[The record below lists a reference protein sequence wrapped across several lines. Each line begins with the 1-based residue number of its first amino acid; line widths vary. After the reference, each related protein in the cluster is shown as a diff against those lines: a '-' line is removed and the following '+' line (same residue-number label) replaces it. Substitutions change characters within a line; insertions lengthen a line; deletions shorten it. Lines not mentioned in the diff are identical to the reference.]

1 MIELKNVSFKYE
13 LQENTLIKNINLTID
28 EGEFVGIIGKN
39 GSGKTTL
46 CNIIRGIIP
55 DFIQGKISGDIIIDD
70 KNIDDIERGEMAELV
85 GFVFQNPFSQ
95 ISGIKKTV
103 FEEIAYGLENLG
115 VEREEI
121 IKRVEDV
128 IKLLKIEDLR
138 DKAPNELSGGQSQRV
153 AIASIIV
160 MNPKILI
167 FDEPTSQLDP
177 LGTQEVFDIL
187 KLLKSQN
194 KTIILVEHKIDMIA
208 EYADRVIVLDDG
220 EILFDGD
227 CHRILSNR
235 KIEEHNVSMPIVS
248 KLAHQINDRRQ
259 GFFKNIPI
267 TLEECKRELE
277 ANWWAN

>member
-13 LQENTLIKNINLTID
+13 LQKEKTIKNLD
-28 EGEFVGIIGKN
+28 LYVKQGEFVGIIGKN

-55 DFIQGKISGDIIIDD
+55 DFVQGEITGSISIDN
-70 KNIDDIERGEMAELV
+70 KNINDIERGEMAELV

-115 VEREEI
+115 VPRGEI
-121 IKRVEDV
+121 RQRVTDV
-128 IKLLKIEDLR
+128 IKLLKIEYLQ
-138 DKAPNELSGGQSQRV
+138 DKNPNELSGGQSQRV

-160 MNPKILI
+160 MNPKVLI

-177 LGTQEVFDIL
+177 LGTEEIFDIL
-187 KLLKSQN
+187 KLLKAQN
-194 KTIILVEHKIDMIA
+194 KTIILVEHKIDLIA
-208 EYADRVIVLDDG
+208 EYADRVVVMDDG
-220 EILFDGD
+220 EIIFNGET
-227 CHRILSNR
+227 HEVLSND
-235 KIEEHNVSMPIVS
+235 KIEQHNVSMPIVS
-248 KLAHQINDRRQ
+248 KLAYRLNEEKP

-267 TLEECKRELE
+267 TLDECKKELE
-277 ANWWAN
+277 EN

>member
-13 LQENTLIKNINLTID
+13 LQEEKTIKNLD
-28 EGEFVGIIGKN
+28 LYLKQGEFVGIIGKN

-55 DFIQGKISGDIIIDD
+55 DFVQGEITGSISIDN
-70 KNIDDIERGEMAELV
+70 KNINDIERGEMAELV

-115 VEREEI
+115 VPREEI
-121 IKRVEDV
+121 RQRVTDV
-128 IKLLKIEDLR
+128 IKLLKIEDLQ
-138 DKAPNELSGGQSQRV
+138 DKNPNELSGGQSQRV

-160 MNPKILI
+160 MNPKVLI

-177 LGTQEVFDIL
+177 LGTEEIFDIL

-194 KTIILVEHKIDMIA
+194 KTIILVEHKIDLIA
-208 EYADRVIVLDDG
+208 EYADRVVVMDDG
-220 EILFDGD
+220 QIIFNGETHEILSD
-227 CHRILSNR
+227 R

-248 KLAHQINDRRQ
+248 KLAYKLNEEKP

-267 TLEECKRELE
+267 TLDECKKELE
-277 ANWWAN
+277 EN

>member
-13 LQENTLIKNINLTID
+13 LQEEKTIKNLD
-28 EGEFVGIIGKN
+28 LYVKQGEFVGIIGKN

-55 DFIQGKISGDIIIDD
+55 DFVQGTITGSISINN
-70 KNIDDIERGEMAELV
+70 KNINDIERGEMAELV

-115 VEREEI
+115 VPREEI
-121 IKRVEDV
+121 RQRVTDV
-128 IKLLKIEDLR
+128 IKLLKIEDLQ
-138 DKAPNELSGGQSQRV
+138 DKNPNELSGGQSQRV

-160 MNPKILI
+160 MNPKVLI

-177 LGTQEVFDIL
+177 LGTEEIFDIL

-194 KTIILVEHKIDMIA
+194 KTIILVEHKIDLIA
-208 EYADRVIVLDDG
+208 EYADRVVVMDDG
-220 EILFDGD
+220 QIIFNGETHEILSD
-227 CHRILSNR
+227 R
-235 KIEEHNVSMPIVS
+235 KIEDHNVSMPIVS
-248 KLAHQINDRRQ
+248 KLAYKLNEEKPR
-259 GFFKNIPI
+259 FFKNIPI
-267 TLEECKRELE
+267 TLDECKKELE
-277 ANWWAN
+277 EN

>member
-13 LQENTLIKNINLTID
+13 LQEEKTIKNLD
-28 EGEFVGIIGKN
+28 LYVKQGEFVGIIGKN

-55 DFIQGKISGDIIIDD
+55 DFVQGEITGDIIIDN

-115 VEREEI
+115 VPREEI
-121 IKRVEDV
+121 RQRVTDV
-128 IKLLKIEDLR
+128 IKLLKIEDLQ
-138 DKAPNELSGGQSQRV
+138 DKNPNELSGGQSQRV

-160 MNPKILI
+160 MNPKVLI

-177 LGTQEVFDIL
+177 LGTEEIFDIL

-194 KTIILVEHKIDMIA
+194 KTIILVEHKIDLIA
-208 EYADRVIVLDDG
+208 EYADRVVVMDDG
-220 EILFDGD
+220 EIIFNGET
-227 CHRILSNR
+227 HEVLSND
-235 KIEEHNVSMPIVS
+235 KIEQHNVSMPIVS
-248 KLAHQINDRRQ
+248 KLAYKLNEEKP

-267 TLEECKRELE
+267 TLDECKKELE
-277 ANWWAN
+277 EN

>member
-13 LQENTLIKNINLTID
+13 LQEEKTIKNLD
-28 EGEFVGIIGKN
+28 LHVQQGVFVGIIGKN

-55 DFIQGKISGDIIIDD
+55 DFVQGEITGDIIIDN
-70 KNIDDIERGEMAELV
+70 KNINDIERGEMAELV

-115 VEREEI
+115 VPREEI
-121 IKRVEDV
+121 RQRVTDV
-128 IKLLKIEDLR
+128 IKLLKIEDLQ
-138 DKAPNELSGGQSQRV
+138 DKNPNELSGGQSQRV

-160 MNPKILI
+160 MNPKVLI

-177 LGTQEVFDIL
+177 LGTEEIFDIL

-194 KTIILVEHKIDMIA
+194 KTIILVEHKIDLIA
-208 EYADRVIVLDDG
+208 EYADRVVVMDDG
-220 EILFDGD
+220 EIIFNGET
-227 CHRILSNR
+227 HEVLSND
-235 KIEEHNVSMPIVS
+235 KIEQHNVSMPIVS
-248 KLAHQINDRRQ
+248 KLAYKLNEEKP

-267 TLEECKRELE
+267 TLDECKKELE
-277 ANWWAN
+277 EN

>member
-13 LQENTLIKNINLTID
+13 LQEEKTIKNLD
-28 EGEFVGIIGKN
+28 LFVQQGEFVGIIGKN

-55 DFIQGKISGDIIIDD
+55 DFIQGHISGDIIIDD

-121 IKRVEDV
+121 RHRVTDV
-128 IKLLKIEDLR
+128 IKLLKIEDLQ
-138 DKAPNELSGGQSQRV
+138 DKNPNELSGGQSQRV

-177 LGTQEVFDIL
+177 LGTEEIFDIL

-194 KTIILVEHKIDMIA
+194 KTIILVEHKIDLIA
-208 EYADRVIVLDDG
+208 EYADRVVVMADG
-220 EILFDGD
+220 QIIFNGKTHEILSDK
-227 CHRILSNR
+227 
-235 KIEEHNVSMPIVS
+235 KIEDHNVSMPIVS
-248 KLAHQINDRRQ
+248 KLAYKLNDEKQ

-267 TLEECKRELE
+267 TLDECKKELE
-277 ANWWAN
+277 ED

>member
-13 LQENTLIKNINLTID
+13 LQEDKTIKNLD
-28 EGEFVGIIGKN
+28 LYVKQGEFVGIIGKN

-55 DFIQGKISGDIIIDD
+55 DFVQGTITGSISIDN
-70 KNIDDIERGEMAELV
+70 KNINHIERGEMAELV

-115 VEREEI
+115 VPREEI
-121 IKRVEDV
+121 RQRVTEV
-128 IKLLKIEDLR
+128 IKLLKIEDLQ
-138 DKAPNELSGGQSQRV
+138 DKNPNELSGGQSQRV

-160 MNPKILI
+160 MNPKVLI

-177 LGTQEVFDIL
+177 LGTEEIFDIL

-194 KTIILVEHKIDMIA
+194 KTIILVEHKIDLIA
-208 EYADRVIVLDDG
+208 EYADRVVVMDDG
-220 EILFDGD
+220 EIIFNGET
-227 CHRILSNR
+227 HEVLSND
-235 KIEEHNVSMPIVS
+235 KIEQHNVSMPIVS
-248 KLAHQINDRRQ
+248 KLAYKLNEEKPR
-259 GFFKNIPI
+259 FFKNIPI
-267 TLEECKRELE
+267 TLDECKKELE
-277 ANWWAN
+277 EN

>member
-13 LQENTLIKNINLTID
+13 LQQEKTIKNLD
-28 EGEFVGIIGKN
+28 LYVQQGEFIGIIGKN

-55 DFIQGKISGDIIIDD
+55 DFVQGEISGDIIIDN

-115 VEREEI
+115 VPREEI
-121 IKRVEDV
+121 KRRVTDV
-128 IKLLKIEDLR
+128 IKLLKIKDLQ
-138 DKAPNELSGGQSQRV
+138 DKNPNELSGGQSQRV

-160 MNPKILI
+160 MNPKVLI

-177 LGTQEVFDIL
+177 LGTEEIFDIL

-194 KTIILVEHKIDMIA
+194 KTIILVEHKIDLIA
-208 EYADRVIVLDDG
+208 EYADRVVVMDDG
-220 EILFDGD
+220 EIIFNGET
-227 CHRILSNR
+227 HEVLSND
-235 KIEEHNVSMPIVS
+235 KIEESNVSMPIVS
-248 KLAHQINDRRQ
+248 KLAYKMNTVKP
-259 GFFKNIPI
+259 GFFKKVPI
-267 TLEECKRELE
+267 TLDECKKELE
-277 ANWWAN
+277 ED

>member
-13 LQENTLIKNINLTID
+13 LQEEKTIKNMDLYVKQ
-28 EGEFVGIIGKN
+28 GEFVGIIGKN

-55 DFIQGKISGDIIIDD
+55 DFIQGHISGDIVIDG

-121 IKRVEDV
+121 RQRVTNV
-128 IKLLKIEDLR
+128 IKLLKIEDLQ
-138 DKAPNELSGGQSQRV
+138 DKNPNELSGGQSQRV

-177 LGTQEVFDIL
+177 LGTEEIFDIL

-194 KTIILVEHKIDMIA
+194 KTIILVEHKIDLIA
-208 EYADRVIVLDDG
+208 EYADRVVVMDDG
-220 EILFDGD
+220 EIIFNGET
-227 CHRILSNR
+227 HEVLSND
-235 KIEEHNVSMPIVS
+235 KIEDHNVSMPIVS
-248 KLAHQINDRRQ
+248 KLAYKLNDEKQ

-267 TLEECKRELE
+267 TLDECKKELE
-277 ANWWAN
+277 ED

>member
-13 LQENTLIKNINLTID
+13 LQQEKTIKNLD
-28 EGEFVGIIGKN
+28 LYVGQGEFIGIIGKN

-55 DFIQGKISGDIIIDD
+55 DFVQGEISGDIIIDS

-115 VEREEI
+115 VPREEI
-121 IKRVEDV
+121 KQRVTDV
-128 IKLLKIEDLR
+128 IKLLKIEDLQ
-138 DKAPNELSGGQSQRV
+138 DKNPNELSGGQSQRV

-160 MNPKILI
+160 MNPKVLI

-177 LGTQEVFDIL
+177 LGTEEIFDIL

-194 KTIILVEHKIDMIA
+194 KTIILVEHKIDLIA
-208 EYADRVIVLDDG
+208 EYADRVVVMDDG
-220 EILFDGD
+220 EIIFNGET
-227 CHRILSNR
+227 HEVLSND
-235 KIEEHNVSMPIVS
+235 KIEESNVSMPIVS
-248 KLAHQINDRRQ
+248 KLAYKMNAEKQ
-259 GFFKNIPI
+259 GFFKKVPI
-267 TLEECKRELE
+267 TLDECKKELE
-277 ANWWAN
+277 ED

>member
-13 LQENTLIKNINLTID
+13 LQQEKTIKNLD
-28 EGEFVGIIGKN
+28 LYVQQGEFIGIIGKN

-55 DFIQGKISGDIIIDD
+55 DFVQGEISGDIIIDN

-115 VEREEI
+115 VPREEI
-121 IKRVEDV
+121 KQRVTDV
-128 IKLLKIEDLR
+128 IKLLKIKDLQ
-138 DKAPNELSGGQSQRV
+138 DKNPNELSGGQSQRV

-160 MNPKILI
+160 MNPKVLI

-177 LGTQEVFDIL
+177 LGTEEIFDIL

-194 KTIILVEHKIDMIA
+194 KTIILVEHKIDLIA
-208 EYADRVIVLDDG
+208 EYADRVVVMDDG
-220 EILFDGD
+220 EIIFNGET
-227 CHRILSNR
+227 HEVLSND
-235 KIEEHNVSMPIVS
+235 KIEESNVSMPIVS
-248 KLAHQINDRRQ
+248 KLAYKMNTVKP
-259 GFFKNIPI
+259 GFFKKVPI
-267 TLEECKRELE
+267 TLDECKKELE
-277 ANWWAN
+277 ED

>member
-13 LQENTLIKNINLTID
+13 LQEDKTIKNLD
-28 EGEFVGIIGKN
+28 LYVKQGEFVGIIGKN

-55 DFIQGKISGDIIIDD
+55 DFVQGTITGSISIDN
-70 KNIDDIERGEMAELV
+70 KNINHIERGEMAELV

-115 VEREEI
+115 VPREEI
-121 IKRVEDV
+121 RQRVTEV
-128 IKLLKIEDLR
+128 IKLLKIEDLQ
-138 DKAPNELSGGQSQRV
+138 DKNPNELSGGQSQRV

-160 MNPKILI
+160 MNPKVLI

-177 LGTQEVFDIL
+177 LGTEEIFDIL

-194 KTIILVEHKIDMIA
+194 KTIILVEHKIDLIA
-208 EYADRVIVLDDG
+208 EYADRVVVMDDG
-220 EILFDGD
+220 EIIFNGET
-227 CHRILSNR
+227 HEVLSND
-235 KIEEHNVSMPIVS
+235 KIEQHNVSMPIVS
-248 KLAHQINDRRQ
+248 KLAYKLNEEKP

-267 TLEECKRELE
+267 TLDGCKKELE
-277 ANWWAN
+277 EN

>member
-13 LQENTLIKNINLTID
+13 LQEEKTIKNLD
-28 EGEFVGIIGKN
+28 LYVKQGEFVGIIGKN
-39 GSGKTTL
+39 GSGKTTF

-55 DFIQGKISGDIIIDD
+55 DFVQGEITGDIIIDN

-115 VEREEI
+115 VPREEI
-121 IKRVEDV
+121 RQRVTDV
-128 IKLLKIEDLR
+128 IKLLKIEDLQ
-138 DKAPNELSGGQSQRV
+138 DKNPNELSGGQSQRV

-160 MNPKILI
+160 MNPKVLI

-177 LGTQEVFDIL
+177 LGTEEIFDIL

-194 KTIILVEHKIDMIA
+194 KTIILVEHKIDLIA
-208 EYADRVIVLDDG
+208 EYADRVVVMDDG
-220 EILFDGD
+220 EIIFNGET
-227 CHRILSNR
+227 HEVLSND
-235 KIEEHNVSMPIVS
+235 KIEQHNVSMPIVS
-248 KLAHQINDRRQ
+248 KLAYKLNEEKP

-267 TLEECKRELE
+267 TLDECKKELE
-277 ANWWAN
+277 EN

>member
-13 LQENTLIKNINLTID
+13 LQEEKTIKNMDLYVKQ
-28 EGEFVGIIGKN
+28 GEFVGIIGKN

-55 DFIQGKISGDIIIDD
+55 DFIQGHISGDIVIDG
-70 KNIDDIERGEMAELV
+70 KNIDDIERGEMVELV

-115 VEREEI
+115 VPREEI
-121 IKRVEDV
+121 RQRVTDV
-128 IKLLKIEDLR
+128 IKLLKIEDLQ
-138 DKAPNELSGGQSQRV
+138 DKNPNELSGGQSQRV

-160 MNPKILI
+160 MNPKVLI

-177 LGTQEVFDIL
+177 LGTEEIFDIL

-194 KTIILVEHKIDMIA
+194 KTIILVEHKIDLIA
-208 EYADRVIVLDDG
+208 EYADRVVVMDDG
-220 EILFDGD
+220 EIIFNGET
-227 CHRILSNR
+227 HEVLSND
-235 KIEEHNVSMPIVS
+235 KIEKHNVSMPIVS
-248 KLAHQINDRRQ
+248 ELAYKLNEEKPR
-259 GFFKNIPI
+259 FFKNIPI
-267 TLEECKRELE
+267 TLDECKKELE
-277 ANWWAN
+277 EN

>member
-13 LQENTLIKNINLTID
+13 LQEEKTIKNLD
-28 EGEFVGIIGKN
+28 LYVKQGEFVGIIGKN

-55 DFIQGKISGDIIIDD
+55 DFVQGEIKGDIIIDN

-115 VEREEI
+115 VPREEI
-121 IKRVEDV
+121 RQRVTDV
-128 IKLLKIEDLR
+128 IKLLKIEDLQ
-138 DKAPNELSGGQSQRV
+138 DKNPNELSGGQSQRV

-160 MNPKILI
+160 MNPKVLI

-177 LGTQEVFDIL
+177 LGTEEIFDIL

-194 KTIILVEHKIDMIA
+194 KTIILVEHKIDLIA
-208 EYADRVIVLDDG
+208 EYADRVVVMDDG
-220 EILFDGD
+220 QIIFNGETHEILSD
-227 CHRILSNR
+227 R

-248 KLAHQINDRRQ
+248 KLAYKLNEEKP

-267 TLEECKRELE
+267 TLDECKKELE
-277 ANWWAN
+277 EN

>member
-13 LQENTLIKNINLTID
+13 LQEEKTIKNMDLYVKQ
-28 EGEFVGIIGKN
+28 GEFVGIIGKN

-55 DFIQGKISGDIIIDD
+55 DFIQGHISGDIVIDG

-121 IKRVEDV
+121 RQRVTDV
-128 IKLLKIEDLR
+128 IKLLKIEDLQ
-138 DKAPNELSGGQSQRV
+138 DKNPNELSGGQSQRV

-177 LGTQEVFDIL
+177 LGTEEIFDIL

-194 KTIILVEHKIDMIA
+194 KTIILVEHKIDLIA
-208 EYADRVIVLDDG
+208 EYADRVVVMDNG
-220 EILFDGD
+220 EIIFNGET
-227 CHRILSNR
+227 HEVLSND
-235 KIEEHNVSMPIVS
+235 KIEQHNVSMPIVS
-248 KLAHQINDRRQ
+248 KLAYKLNDEKQ

-267 TLEECKRELE
+267 TLDECKKELE
-277 ANWWAN
+277 EN

>member
-13 LQENTLIKNINLTID
+13 LQEEKTIKNLD
-28 EGEFVGIIGKN
+28 LYVKQGEFVGIIGKN

-55 DFIQGKISGDIIIDD
+55 DFVQGTITGSISIDN
-70 KNIDDIERGEMAELV
+70 KNINDIERGEMAELV

-115 VEREEI
+115 VPRGEI
-121 IKRVEDV
+121 RQRVTDV
-128 IKLLKIEDLR
+128 IKLLKIEYLQ
-138 DKAPNELSGGQSQRV
+138 DKNPNELSGGQSQRV

-160 MNPKILI
+160 MNPKVLI

-177 LGTQEVFDIL
+177 LGTEEIFDIL

-194 KTIILVEHKIDMIA
+194 KTIILVEHKIDLIA
-208 EYADRVIVLDDG
+208 EYADRVVVMDDG
-220 EILFDGD
+220 EIIFNGET
-227 CHRILSNR
+227 HEVLSND
-235 KIEEHNVSMPIVS
+235 KIEQHNVSMPIVS
-248 KLAHQINDRRQ
+248 KLAYRLNEEKP

-267 TLEECKRELE
+267 TLDECKKELE
-277 ANWWAN
+277 EN

>member
-13 LQENTLIKNINLTID
+13 LQEEKTIKNLD
-28 EGEFVGIIGKN
+28 LYVKQGEFVGIIGKN

-55 DFIQGKISGDIIIDD
+55 DFVQGTITGSISIDN
-70 KNIDDIERGEMAELV
+70 KNINDIERGEMAELV

-115 VEREEI
+115 VPREEI
-121 IKRVEDV
+121 RQRVTDV
-128 IKLLKIEDLR
+128 IKLLKIEDLQ
-138 DKAPNELSGGQSQRV
+138 DKNPNELSGGQSQRV

-160 MNPKILI
+160 MNPKVLI

-177 LGTQEVFDIL
+177 LGTEEIFDIL

-194 KTIILVEHKIDMIA
+194 KTIILVEHKIDLIA
-208 EYADRVIVLDDG
+208 EYADRVVVMDDG
-220 EILFDGD
+220 QIIFNGETHEILSD
-227 CHRILSNR
+227 R

-248 KLAHQINDRRQ
+248 KLAYKLNEEKP

-267 TLEECKRELE
+267 TLDECKKELE
-277 ANWWAN
+277 EN

>member
-13 LQENTLIKNINLTID
+13 LQEEKTIKNLD
-28 EGEFVGIIGKN
+28 LYVKQGEFVGIIGKN

-55 DFIQGKISGDIIIDD
+55 DFVQGTITGSISIDN
-70 KNIDDIERGEMAELV
+70 KNIDHIERGEMAELV

-115 VEREEI
+115 VPREEI
-121 IKRVEDV
+121 RQRVTDV
-128 IKLLKIEDLR
+128 IKLLKIEDLQ
-138 DKAPNELSGGQSQRV
+138 DKNPNELSGGQSQRV

-160 MNPKILI
+160 MNPKLLI

-177 LGTQEVFDIL
+177 LGTEEIFDIL

-194 KTIILVEHKIDMIA
+194 KTIILVEHKIDLIA
-208 EYADRVIVLDDG
+208 EYADRVVVMDDG
-220 EILFDGD
+220 EIIFNGET
-227 CHRILSNR
+227 HEVLSND
-235 KIEEHNVSMPIVS
+235 KIEQHNVSMPIVS
-248 KLAHQINDRRQ
+248 KLAYKLNEEKP

-267 TLEECKRELE
+267 TLDECKKELE
-277 ANWWAN
+277 EN

>member
-13 LQENTLIKNINLTID
+13 LQEEKTLKDLNLHVR
-28 EGEFVGIIGKN
+28 EGEFIGVIGKN
-39 GSGKTTL
+39 GAGKTTL

-55 DFIQGKISGDIIIDD
+55 DFIQGEISGDILIDQ
-70 KNIDDIERGEMAELV
+70 KNINHIERGEMAELV

-115 VEREEI
+115 VEREEM
-121 IKRVEDV
+121 KRRVKDV
-128 IKLLKIEDLR
+128 IQLLKIEELQ
-138 DKAPNELSGGQSQRV
+138 DKNPLELSGGQSQRV

-177 LGTQEVFDIL
+177 LGTEEIFDIL

-194 KTIILVEHKIDMIA
+194 KTIILVEHKIDLIA
-208 EYADRVIVLDDG
+208 EYADRVVVMDEGEIVFDG
-220 EILFDGD
+220 ET
-227 CHRILSNR
+227 HEVLSNE
-235 KIEEHNVSMPIVS
+235 KIEHHNVSMPIVS
-248 KLAHQINDRRQ
+248 KLAYSLNEERA

-277 ANWWAN
+277 DN

>member
-13 LQENTLIKNINLTID
+13 LQEEKTIKNMDLYVKQ
-28 EGEFVGIIGKN
+28 GEFVGIIGKN

-55 DFIQGKISGDIIIDD
+55 DFIQGHISGDIVIDG
-70 KNIDDIERGEMAELV
+70 KNIDDIERGEMVELV

-115 VEREEI
+115 VPREEI
-121 IKRVEDV
+121 RQRVTDV
-128 IKLLKIEDLR
+128 IKLLKIEDLQ
-138 DKAPNELSGGQSQRV
+138 DKNPNELSGGQSQRV

-160 MNPKILI
+160 MNPKLLI

-177 LGTQEVFDIL
+177 LGTEEIFDIL

-194 KTIILVEHKIDMIA
+194 KTIILVEHKIDLIA
-208 EYADRVIVLDDG
+208 EYADRVVVMDDG
-220 EILFDGD
+220 EIIFNGET
-227 CHRILSNR
+227 HEVLSND
-235 KIEEHNVSMPIVS
+235 KIEQHNVSMPIVS
-248 KLAHQINDRRQ
+248 KLAYKLNEEKP

-267 TLEECKRELE
+267 TLDECKKELE
-277 ANWWAN
+277 EN

>member
-13 LQENTLIKNINLTID
+13 LQEEKTIKNLD
-28 EGEFVGIIGKN
+28 LYVKQGEFVGIIGKN

-55 DFIQGKISGDIIIDD
+55 DFVQGKIKGDIIIDN
-70 KNIDDIERGEMAELV
+70 KNIEDIERGEMAELV

-115 VEREEI
+115 VPREEI
-121 IKRVEDV
+121 RQRVTDV
-128 IKLLKIEDLR
+128 IKLLKIEDLQ
-138 DKAPNELSGGQSQRV
+138 DKNPNELSGGQSQRV

-160 MNPKILI
+160 MNPKVLI

-177 LGTQEVFDIL
+177 LGTEEIFDIL

-194 KTIILVEHKIDMIA
+194 KTIILVEHKIDLIA
-208 EYADRVIVLDDG
+208 EYADRVVVMDDG
-220 EILFDGD
+220 EIIFNGET
-227 CHRILSNR
+227 HEVLSND
-235 KIEEHNVSMPIVS
+235 KIEQHNVSMPIVS
-248 KLAHQINDRRQ
+248 KLAYKLNEEKP

-267 TLEECKRELE
+267 TLDECKKELE
-277 ANWWAN
+277 EN

>member
-13 LQENTLIKNINLTID
+13 LQEEKTIKNLD
-28 EGEFVGIIGKN
+28 LYVKQGEFVGIIGKN

-55 DFIQGKISGDIIIDD
+55 DFVQGTITGSISIDN
-70 KNIDDIERGEMAELV
+70 KNINDIERGEMSELV

-115 VEREEI
+115 VPREEI
-121 IKRVEDV
+121 RQRVTDV
-128 IKLLKIEDLR
+128 IKLLKIEDLQ
-138 DKAPNELSGGQSQRV
+138 DKNPNELSGGQSQRV

-160 MNPKILI
+160 MNPKVLI

-177 LGTQEVFDIL
+177 LGTEEIFDIL

-194 KTIILVEHKIDMIA
+194 KTIILVEHKIDLIA
-208 EYADRVIVLDDG
+208 EYADRVVVMDDG
-220 EILFDGD
+220 QIIFNGETHEILSD
-227 CHRILSNR
+227 R

-248 KLAHQINDRRQ
+248 KLAYKLNEEKPR
-259 GFFKNIPI
+259 FFKNIPI
-267 TLEECKRELE
+267 TLDECKKELE
-277 ANWWAN
+277 EN

>member
-13 LQENTLIKNINLTID
+13 LQEEKTIKNLD
-28 EGEFVGIIGKN
+28 LYVKQGEFVGIIGKN

-55 DFIQGKISGDIIIDD
+55 DFVQGEIKGDISIDN

-115 VEREEI
+115 VPREEI
-121 IKRVEDV
+121 RQRVTEV
-128 IKLLKIEDLR
+128 IKLLKIEDLQ
-138 DKAPNELSGGQSQRV
+138 DKNPNELSGGQSQRV

-160 MNPKILI
+160 MNPKVLI

-177 LGTQEVFDIL
+177 LGTEEIFDIL

-194 KTIILVEHKIDMIA
+194 KTIILVEHKIDLIA
-208 EYADRVIVLDDG
+208 EYADRVVVMDDG
-220 EILFDGD
+220 EIIFNGET
-227 CHRILSNR
+227 HEVLSND
-235 KIEEHNVSMPIVS
+235 KIEQHNVSMPIVS
-248 KLAHQINDRRQ
+248 KLAYKLNEEKPE
-259 GFFKNIPI
+259 FFKNIPI
-267 TLEECKRELE
+267 TLDECKKELE
-277 ANWWAN
+277 EN

>member
-13 LQENTLIKNINLTID
+13 LQEEKTIKNLD
-28 EGEFVGIIGKN
+28 LYVKQGEFVGIIGKN

-55 DFIQGKISGDIIIDD
+55 DFVQGEITGDIIIEN

-115 VEREEI
+115 VPREEI
-121 IKRVEDV
+121 RQRVTDV
-128 IKLLKIEDLR
+128 IKLLKIEDLK
-138 DKAPNELSGGQSQRV
+138 DKNPNELSGGQSQRV

-160 MNPKILI
+160 MNPKVLI

-177 LGTQEVFDIL
+177 LGTEEIFDIL

-194 KTIILVEHKIDMIA
+194 KTIILVEHKIDLIA
-208 EYADRVIVLDDG
+208 EYADRVVVMDDG
-220 EILFDGD
+220 EIIFNGET
-227 CHRILSNR
+227 HEVLSND
-235 KIEEHNVSMPIVS
+235 KIEKHNVSMPIVS
-248 KLAHQINDRRQ
+248 ELAYKLNEEKPE
-259 GFFKNIPI
+259 FFKNIPI
-267 TLEECKRELE
+267 TLDECKKELE
-277 ANWWAN
+277 EN

>member
-13 LQENTLIKNINLTID
+13 LQEEKTIKNMDLYVKQ
-28 EGEFVGIIGKN
+28 GEFVGIIGKN

-55 DFIQGKISGDIIIDD
+55 DFVQGQISGDIVIDN
-70 KNIDDIERGEMAELV
+70 KNIDDIKRGEMAELV

-121 IKRVEDV
+121 RQRVTDV
-128 IKLLKIEDLR
+128 IKLLKIEDLQ
-138 DKAPNELSGGQSQRV
+138 DKNPNELSGGQSQRV

-177 LGTQEVFDIL
+177 LGTEEIFDIL

-194 KTIILVEHKIDMIA
+194 KTIILVEHKIDLIA
-208 EYADRVIVLDDG
+208 EYADRVVVMDNG
-220 EILFDGD
+220 EIIFNGET
-227 CHRILSNR
+227 HEVLSND
-235 KIEEHNVSMPIVS
+235 KIEQHNVSMPIVS
-248 KLAHQINDRRQ
+248 KLAYKLNEEKP

-267 TLEECKRELE
+267 TLDECKKELE
-277 ANWWAN
+277 EN

>member
-13 LQENTLIKNINLTID
+13 LQEEKTIKNLD
-28 EGEFVGIIGKN
+28 LYVKQGEFVGIIGKN

-55 DFIQGKISGDIIIDD
+55 DFVQGETTGSISIDN
-70 KNIDDIERGEMAELV
+70 KNINDIERGEMAELV

-115 VEREEI
+115 VPREEI
-121 IKRVEDV
+121 RQRVTDV
-128 IKLLKIEDLR
+128 IKLLKIEDLQ
-138 DKAPNELSGGQSQRV
+138 DKNPNELSGGQSQRV

-160 MNPKILI
+160 MNPQVLI

-177 LGTQEVFDIL
+177 LGTEEIFDIL

-194 KTIILVEHKIDMIA
+194 KTIILVEHKIDLIA
-208 EYADRVIVLDDG
+208 EYADRVVVMDDG
-220 EILFDGD
+220 QIIFNGETHEILSD
-227 CHRILSNR
+227 R
-235 KIEEHNVSMPIVS
+235 KIEDHNVSMPIVS
-248 KLAHQINDRRQ
+248 KLAYKLNDEKQ

-267 TLEECKRELE
+267 TLDECRKELE
-277 ANWWAN
+277 ED

>member
-13 LQENTLIKNINLTID
+13 LQEEKTIKNLD
-28 EGEFVGIIGKN
+28 LYVKQGEFVGIIGKN

-55 DFIQGKISGDIIIDD
+55 DFVQGTITGSISIDN
-70 KNIDDIERGEMAELV
+70 KNINDIERGEMSELV

-115 VEREEI
+115 VPREEI
-121 IKRVEDV
+121 RQRVTDV
-128 IKLLKIEDLR
+128 IKLLKIEDLQ
-138 DKAPNELSGGQSQRV
+138 DKNPNELSGGQSQRV

-160 MNPKILI
+160 MNPKVLI

-177 LGTQEVFDIL
+177 LGTEEIFDIL

-194 KTIILVEHKIDMIA
+194 KTIILVEHKIDLIA
-208 EYADRVIVLDDG
+208 EYADRVMVMDDG
-220 EILFDGD
+220 EIIFNGET
-227 CHRILSNR
+227 HEVLSND
-235 KIEEHNVSMPIVS
+235 KIEQHNVSMPIVS
-248 KLAHQINDRRQ
+248 KLAYKLNEEKPR
-259 GFFKNIPI
+259 FFKNIPI
-267 TLEECKRELE
+267 TLDECKKELE
-277 ANWWAN
+277 EN

>member
-13 LQENTLIKNINLTID
+13 LQEEKTIKNLD
-28 EGEFVGIIGKN
+28 LYVKQGEFVGIIGKN

-55 DFIQGKISGDIIIDD
+55 DFVQGTITGSISIDN
-70 KNIDDIERGEMAELV
+70 KNINDIERGEMAELV

-115 VEREEI
+115 VPREEI
-121 IKRVEDV
+121 RQRVTDV
-128 IKLLKIEDLR
+128 IKLLKIEDLQ
-138 DKAPNELSGGQSQRV
+138 DKNPNELSGGQSQRV

-160 MNPKILI
+160 MNPKVLI

-177 LGTQEVFDIL
+177 LGTEEIFDML

-194 KTIILVEHKIDMIA
+194 KTIILVEHKIDLIA
-208 EYADRVIVLDDG
+208 EYADRVVVMDDG
-220 EILFDGD
+220 QIIFNGETHEILSD
-227 CHRILSNR
+227 R
-235 KIEEHNVSMPIVS
+235 KIEQHNVSMPIVS
-248 KLAHQINDRRQ
+248 KLAYKLNEEKP
-259 GFFKNIPI
+259 GFFKSIPI
-267 TLEECKRELE
+267 TLDECKKELE
-277 ANWWAN
+277 EN

>member
-13 LQENTLIKNINLTID
+13 LQEEKTIKNLD
-28 EGEFVGIIGKN
+28 LYVKQGEFVGIIGKN

-55 DFIQGKISGDIIIDD
+55 DFVQGTITGSISIDN
-70 KNIDDIERGEMAELV
+70 KNINDIERGEMAELV

-115 VEREEI
+115 VPREEI
-121 IKRVEDV
+121 RQRVTDV
-128 IKLLKIEDLR
+128 IKLLKIEDLQ
-138 DKAPNELSGGQSQRV
+138 DKNPNELSGGQSQRV

-160 MNPKILI
+160 MNPKVLI

-177 LGTQEVFDIL
+177 LGTEEIFNIL

-194 KTIILVEHKIDMIA
+194 KTIILVEHKIDLIA
-208 EYADRVIVLDDG
+208 EYADRVVVMDDG
-220 EILFDGD
+220 EIIFNGET
-227 CHRILSNR
+227 HEVLSND
-235 KIEEHNVSMPIVS
+235 KIEQHNVSMPIVS
-248 KLAHQINDRRQ
+248 KLAYKLNEEKLE
-259 GFFKNIPI
+259 FFKNIPI
-267 TLEECKRELE
+267 TLDECKKELE
-277 ANWWAN
+277 EN

>member
-13 LQENTLIKNINLTID
+13 LQEEKTIKNLD
-28 EGEFVGIIGKN
+28 LYVKQGEFVGIIGKN

-55 DFIQGKISGDIIIDD
+55 DFVQGEITGDIIIDN

-115 VEREEI
+115 VPREEI
-121 IKRVEDV
+121 RQRVSDV
-128 IKLLKIEDLR
+128 IKLLKIEDLQ
-138 DKAPNELSGGQSQRV
+138 DKNPNELSGGQSQRV

-160 MNPKILI
+160 MNPKVLI

-177 LGTQEVFDIL
+177 LGTEEIFDIL

-194 KTIILVEHKIDMIA
+194 KTIILVEHKIDLIA
-208 EYADRVIVLDDG
+208 EYADRVVLMDDG
-220 EILFDGD
+220 EIIFNGET
-227 CHRILSNR
+227 HEVLSND
-235 KIEEHNVSMPIVS
+235 KIEQHNVSMPIVS
-248 KLAHQINDRRQ
+248 KLAYKMNAEKSR
-259 GFFKNIPI
+259 FFKNIPI
-267 TLEECKRELE
+267 TLEECKKELE
-277 ANWWAN
+277 EN

>member
-13 LQENTLIKNINLTID
+13 LQEEKTIKNMDLYVKQ
-28 EGEFVGIIGKN
+28 GEFVGIIGKN

-55 DFIQGKISGDIIIDD
+55 DFVQGQISGDIVIDN
-70 KNIDDIERGEMAELV
+70 KNIDDIKRGEMAELV

-121 IKRVEDV
+121 RQRVTDV
-128 IKLLKIEDLR
+128 IKLLKIEDLQ
-138 DKAPNELSGGQSQRV
+138 DKNPNELSGGQSQRV

-160 MNPKILI
+160 MNPKVLI

-177 LGTQEVFDIL
+177 LGTEEIFDIL

-194 KTIILVEHKIDMIA
+194 KTIILVEHKIDLIA
-208 EYADRVIVLDDG
+208 EYADRVVVMDDG
-220 EILFDGD
+220 EIIFNGET
-227 CHRILSNR
+227 HEVLSND
-235 KIEEHNVSMPIVS
+235 KIEQHNVSMPIVS
-248 KLAHQINDRRQ
+248 KLAYRLNEEKP

-267 TLEECKRELE
+267 TLDECKKELE
-277 ANWWAN
+277 EN

>member
-13 LQENTLIKNINLTID
+13 LQEEKTIKNLD
-28 EGEFVGIIGKN
+28 LYVKQGEFVGIIGKN

-55 DFIQGKISGDIIIDD
+55 DFVQGTITGSISIDN
-70 KNIDDIERGEMAELV
+70 KNINDIERGEMAELV

-115 VEREEI
+115 VPREEI
-121 IKRVEDV
+121 RQRVTDV
-128 IKLLKIEDLR
+128 IKLLKIEDLQ
-138 DKAPNELSGGQSQRV
+138 DKNPNELSGGQSQRV

-160 MNPKILI
+160 MNPKVLI

-177 LGTQEVFDIL
+177 LGTEEIFDIL

-194 KTIILVEHKIDMIA
+194 KTIILVEHKIYLIA
-208 EYADRVIVLDDG
+208 EYADRVVVMDDG
-220 EILFDGD
+220 EIIFNGET
-227 CHRILSNR
+227 HEVLSND
-235 KIEEHNVSMPIVS
+235 KIEQHNVSMPIVS
-248 KLAHQINDRRQ
+248 KLAYKLNEEKP

-267 TLEECKRELE
+267 TLDECKKELE
-277 ANWWAN
+277 EN

>member
-13 LQENTLIKNINLTID
+13 LQEEKTIKNMDLYVKQ
-28 EGEFVGIIGKN
+28 GEFVGIIGKN

-55 DFIQGKISGDIIIDD
+55 DFIQGHISGDIVIDG
-70 KNIDDIERGEMAELV
+70 KNIDDIERGEMVELV

-115 VEREEI
+115 VPREEI
-121 IKRVEDV
+121 RQRVTDV
-128 IKLLKIEDLR
+128 IKLLKIEDLQ
-138 DKAPNELSGGQSQRV
+138 DKNPNELSGGQSQRV

-160 MNPKILI
+160 MNPKVLI

-177 LGTQEVFDIL
+177 LGTEEIFDIL

-194 KTIILVEHKIDMIA
+194 KTIILVEHKIDLIA
-208 EYADRVIVLDDG
+208 EYADRVVVMDDG
-220 EILFDGD
+220 EIIFNGET
-227 CHRILSNR
+227 HEVLSND
-235 KIEEHNVSMPIVS
+235 KIEQHNVSMPIVS
-248 KLAHQINDRRQ
+248 ELAYKLNEEKP

-267 TLEECKRELE
+267 TLDECKKELE
-277 ANWWAN
+277 EN

>member
-13 LQENTLIKNINLTID
+13 LQEEKTIKNLD
-28 EGEFVGIIGKN
+28 LYVKQGEFVGIIGKN

-55 DFIQGKISGDIIIDD
+55 DFVQGTITGSISIDN

-115 VEREEI
+115 VPREEI
-121 IKRVEDV
+121 RQRVTDV
-128 IKLLKIEDLR
+128 IKLLKIEDLQ
-138 DKAPNELSGGQSQRV
+138 DKNPNELSGGQSQRV

-177 LGTQEVFDIL
+177 LGTEEIFDIL

-194 KTIILVEHKIDMIA
+194 KTIILVEHKIDLIA
-208 EYADRVIVLDDG
+208 EYADRVVVMDDG
-220 EILFDGD
+220 EIIFNGET
-227 CHRILSNR
+227 HEILSDR
-235 KIEEHNVSMPIVS
+235 KIEDHNVSMPIVS
-248 KLAHQINDRRQ
+248 RLAYKLNEEKP

-267 TLEECKRELE
+267 TLDECKKELE
-277 ANWWAN
+277 EN

>member
-13 LQENTLIKNINLTID
+13 LQEEKTIKNLD
-28 EGEFVGIIGKN
+28 LYVKQGEFVGIIGKN

-55 DFIQGKISGDIIIDD
+55 DFVQGTITGSISIDN
-70 KNIDDIERGEMAELV
+70 KNIDHIERGEMAELV

-115 VEREEI
+115 VPREEI
-121 IKRVEDV
+121 RQRVTDV
-128 IKLLKIEDLR
+128 IKLLKIEDLQ
-138 DKAPNELSGGQSQRV
+138 DKNPNELSGGQSQRV

-160 MNPKILI
+160 MNPKVLI

-177 LGTQEVFDIL
+177 LGTEEIFDIL

-194 KTIILVEHKIDMIA
+194 KTIILVEHKIDLIA
-208 EYADRVIVLDDG
+208 EYADRVVVMDDG
-220 EILFDGD
+220 EIIFNGET
-227 CHRILSNR
+227 HEVLSND
-235 KIEEHNVSMPIVS
+235 KIEQHNVSMPIVS
-248 KLAHQINDRRQ
+248 KLAYKLNEEKP

-267 TLEECKRELE
+267 TLDECKKELE
-277 ANWWAN
+277 EN